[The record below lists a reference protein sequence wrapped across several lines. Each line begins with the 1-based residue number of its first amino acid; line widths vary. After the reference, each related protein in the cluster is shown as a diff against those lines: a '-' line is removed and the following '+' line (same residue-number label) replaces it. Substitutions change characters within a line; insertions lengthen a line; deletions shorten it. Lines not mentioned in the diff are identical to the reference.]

1 MTDMVYLF
9 EEEEE
14 KMPIF
19 FEEEDVAAEND
30 EGRIMLKS
38 IEESLNMNENSEVF
52 KERES
57 SVQEGISGIGSFS
70 ERNIFYSMN
79 EGENISESFYAEQ
92 KNSFLSME
100 ERNDVNAEF
109 FENGIS
115 GRNVLKTEF
124 FENRSD
130 GREAEKSSEKN
141 ISVTVNNN
149 VSVTKECDIDDVIE
163 RLSAKIAEAV
173 EAAGEGMHI

>member
-9 EEEEE
+9 EEDEE
-14 KMPIF
+14 KMPIIF
-19 FEEEDVAAEND
+19 DEEDVAAEND
-30 EGRIMLKS
+30 EESFMLKS
-38 IEESLNMNENSEVF
+38 IEESLNMNENNEVF

-57 SVQEGISGIGSFS
+57 SVQEGNLGFEKFS

-115 GRNVLKTEF
+115 GRSVLKTEI
-124 FENRSD
+124 FEKNSD
-130 GREAEKSSEKN
+130 DRRNEKN